1 MKTTRRFRPSWF
13 MLAIAAAI
21 VVGEVAAWE
30 FTSAYGIRM
39 NPLVVGFLCI
49 GLVAA
54 ITSVLYEGIDI
65 G

>member
-1 MKTTRRFRPSWF
+1 

-30 FTSAYGIRM
+30 VTSAYGIRM
-39 NPLVVGFLCI
+39 NPLVVGFLCT